1 MLTSLIL
8 PSSSDGCR
16 TQADT
21 EYVGYAILFL
31 LLPLALALLF
41 LLLLLLLPLLLLPPP
56 FNLSLRPPL
65 VLSSCVVHLNTIGI
79 CAHQHEYIWGMGS
92 DIHHHTHPQPLYV
105 TIRNFVI
112 KQPIVS
118 NLTQWIQSNY
128 TVKHWNSDAGKMF
141 SFTFLPA
148 DAGAPRWTN
157 GIKGLPLLV
166 LLSALQAQH
175 TFFNL

>member
-128 TVKHWNSDAGKMF
+128 TVILTLAKCSLSH
-141 SFTFLPA
+141 SFRRTQE
-148 DAGAPRWTN
+148 PRDE
-157 GIKGLPLLV
+157 PME
-166 LLSALQAQH
+166 
-175 TFFNL
+175 